1 MLLLHEITRGVHANH
16 AAQVVLTTHSPH
28 LLDFVD
34 LNTDQ
39 VLVFSRQE
47 DGSRTAEPADTERL
61 KTFLDEFMLGEVWYN
76 KGEEG
81 LVARKS

>member
-1 MLLLHEITRGVHANH
+1 MLLLHEITRGEHGNH
-16 AAQVVLTTHSPH
+16 GAQVVLTTHSPH

-34 LNTDQ
+34 LQTDQ
-39 VLVFSRQE
+39 ILVFSRNE
-47 DGSRTAEPADTERL
+47 DGSRSAEPADADRL

-76 KGEEG
+76 QGEEG